1 MGRCERRGSSGG
13 DWRGGGIGTSRGD
26 RSGWKGSE
34 RGGSNSLGG
43 GWEVEHV
50 CIIRAKSSS
59 PGGCC
64 TVSAVRRGHW
74 RHRRMCAGD
83 PLGQQGPPAA
93 RLGFQ
98 FSSSGA
104 NVLVRPLVGR
114 RHARKKA
121 QAARGDLVDVPVSGS
136 LVRARA
142 CRESG
147 VGGPAAPGRR
157 SGRASGRRRRRT
169 ISGFVHSF
177 FADLVLNVRVERAA
191 ELADGGEVSSADQP
205 FW

>member
-1 MGRCERRGSSGG
+1 MGRGERRGSSGG
-13 DWRGGGIGTSRGD
+13 NWRGGGIDTSRGD
-26 RSGWKGSE
+26 RGGRKGSE
-34 RGGSNSLGG
+34 RGGSKSLGG
-43 GWEVEHV
+43 KWVVKHV
-50 CIIRAKSSS
+50 GRIWSKESSLGS
-59 PGGCC
+59 IC
-64 TVSAVRRGHW
+64 TVSAVGRGHW

-83 PLGQQGPPAA
+83 PPGQQGPPAA

-121 QAARGDLVDVPVSGS
+121 QAARGDLVDVPVSRS

-147 VGGPAAPGRR
+147 VGGPAASGRR

-177 FADLVLNVRVERAA
+177 FTHDRLK
-191 ELADGGEVSSADQP
+191 
-205 FW
+205 

>member
-1 MGRCERRGSSGG
+1 
-13 DWRGGGIGTSRGD
+13 
-26 RSGWKGSE
+26 
-34 RGGSNSLGG
+34 
-43 GWEVEHV
+43 
-50 CIIRAKSSS
+50 
-59 PGGCC
+59 
-64 TVSAVRRGHW
+64 
-74 RHRRMCAGD
+74 MCAGG
-83 PLGQQGPPAA
+83 PLGQQGHPAA

-104 NVLVRPLVGR
+104 NVLVRPLVGG
-114 RHARKKA
+114 RHARKRA

-147 VGGPAAPGRR
+147 VGRPAASGRQ

-177 FADLVLNVRVERAA
+177 FS
-191 ELADGGEVSSADQP
+191 GHK
-205 FW
+205 

>member
-1 MGRCERRGSSGG
+1 MAEGERRSSSGG
-13 DWRGGGIGTSRGD
+13 ELRGRYVGTSRID
-26 RSGWKGSE
+26 RSE
-34 RGGSNSLGG
+34 RGGAERRGSNSLGG
-43 GWEVEHV
+43 GWVV
-50 CIIRAKSSS
+50 KQVGRMGSKKSSLGS
-59 PGGCC
+59 FC
-64 TVSAVRRGHW
+64 TVSAVGRGHW
-74 RHRRMCAGD
+74 RHRRVCAGG
-83 PLGQQGPPAA
+83 PLGQQGHPAA

-104 NVLVRPLVGR
+104 NVLVRPLVER
-114 RHARKKA
+114 RHAKKRA

-147 VGGPAAPGRR
+147 VGGPAASGRR

-177 FADLVLNVRVERAA
+177 FCSHDK
-191 ELADGGEVSSADQP
+191 
-205 FW
+205 